1 MTVDVEA
8 PSGLRKTIDRIRKA
22 NKRLAA
28 QNETLVRMVLHQRLR
43 DGDFDW
49 TVAEMILNKYRPD
62 WSNPEQF
69 AEEFTTDAVTAW
81 LASRRGL

>member
-1 MTVDVEA
+1 MTTNVEA
-8 PSGLRKTIDRIRKA
+8 PAGLRKQVDRVGKA

-49 TVAEMILNKYRPD
+49 TGADMILDGYRPD
-62 WSNPEQF
+62 WSNPEDI
-69 AEEFTTDAVTAW
+69 AEAFTTDAITEW
-81 LASRRGL
+81 LTVRRP